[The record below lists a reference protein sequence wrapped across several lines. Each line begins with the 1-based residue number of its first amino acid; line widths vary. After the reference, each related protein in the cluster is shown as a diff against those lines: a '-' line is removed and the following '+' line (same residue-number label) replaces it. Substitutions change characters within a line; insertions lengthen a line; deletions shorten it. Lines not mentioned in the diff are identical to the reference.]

1 MFDDDNIALWVGTN
15 PGEIIRVGD
24 LQRRIA
30 KYAVI
35 PEVVRLRLE
44 PAEAP
49 DGLVEET
56 KVEGVAAEAAVP
68 LDARRGVRDGR

>member
-1 MFDDDNIALWVGTN
+1 LMFDDDNIALWVGTN

-44 PAEAP
+44 Q
-49 DGLVEET
+49 DR
-56 KVEGVAAEAAVP
+56 
-68 LDARRGVRDGR
+68 ARRPDLTPLQQEMKALINIWAAAGESAEG